1 MRAHVTTYGY
11 GTNSAPGASYSK
23 YKKSCV
29 FAFWGLVAGAAAGC
43 RCRVPLQG
51 AAVTVPCALWIL
63 LAGAAAGCCCK
74 VLWGAGCQSVVCA
87 LERCGRCAPR
97 FVTVI
102 PQKRLSAAHEYL
114 LLSGVFAGIIV
125 YPMMTKSDGGTT
137 NKLQQICWLQCQLQ
151 QFNSSEPSP
160 TSAPWTA
167 TNPWP
172 VNVASKENH
181 CCEPWEDTFQFSH
194 PRKHA
199 TKIKYK
205 WQQEGIRLPEAFVWA
220 TGSSF
225 FSLCKTD
232 GKLRVYQSYFNL
244 DKRSSNFSGQPT
256 VGFDTKWRSWL
267 WLFFFSLEIC
277 VFVGHE
283 KRKTVLSRFPKW

>member
-43 RCRVPLQG
+43 RCRVPL
-51 AAVTVPCALWIL
+51 P
-63 LAGAAAGCCCK
+63 GAAATYCCHSSVCALDLARWFRCR
-74 VLWGAGCQSVVCA
+74 VLLQGAVRCCCQSVVCA

-102 PQKRLSAAHEYL
+102 PQKRLSVAHEYL

-160 TSAPWTA
+160 TSAP
-167 TNPWP
+167 
-172 VNVASKENH
+172 
-181 CCEPWEDTFQFSH
+181 
-194 PRKHA
+194 
-199 TKIKYK
+199 
-205 WQQEGIRLPEAFVWA
+205 
-220 TGSSF
+220 
-225 FSLCKTD
+225 
-232 GKLRVYQSYFNL
+232 
-244 DKRSSNFSGQPT
+244 
-256 VGFDTKWRSWL
+256 
-267 WLFFFSLEIC
+267 
-277 VFVGHE
+277 
-283 KRKTVLSRFPKW
+283 